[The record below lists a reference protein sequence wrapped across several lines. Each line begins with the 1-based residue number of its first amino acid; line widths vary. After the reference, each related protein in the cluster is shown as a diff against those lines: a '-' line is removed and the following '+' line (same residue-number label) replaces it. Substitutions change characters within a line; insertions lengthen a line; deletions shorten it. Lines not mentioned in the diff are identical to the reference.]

1 MRSCN
6 PVVLYKSQWCSGRCC
21 AGCNWLVI
29 DDYFLLYYSLILA
42 WKFYVLCS
50 LTFIMYE
57 CSTCHKR
64 FRKNTMVCPYCGT
77 HFTGRIENTEEWD
90 EEEDE
95 QEAWDEEDGI

>member
-1 MRSCN
+1 MSFLW
-6 PVVLYKSQWCSGRCC
+6 VIIGVIVLLSLLSGGIKSNGRKP
-21 AGCNWLVI
+21 GTNGNVRIDHPHVI
-29 DDYFLLYYSLILA
+29 DDDD
-42 WKFYVLCS
+42 
-50 LTFIMYE
+50 YE

-95 QEAWDEEDGI
+95 LEAWDEEDGI